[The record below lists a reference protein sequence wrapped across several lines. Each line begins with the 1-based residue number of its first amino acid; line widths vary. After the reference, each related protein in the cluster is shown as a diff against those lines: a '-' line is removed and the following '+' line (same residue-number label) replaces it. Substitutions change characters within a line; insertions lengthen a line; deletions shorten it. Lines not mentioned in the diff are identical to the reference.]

1 MPDYAQGEM
10 PRDKTRHLRVIYAS
24 MWCIQ
29 VHISFSI
36 SFLESRHNFHSDKI
50 FMQVCDAFRSIF
62 NFPTLSYFFGIT
74 SDKIYMKV
82 YVKCLDQKK
91 NKSTSSKNDILTIWE
106 VLSRYSS
113 TNIFQML
120 LLLLIWRVA
129 ISKYTIYLYFP
140 SNRPRTGHVAD
151 NILREITGK
160 VFSKLGNR

>member
-91 NKSTSSKNDILTIWE
+91 TKVHLLKMTSWQFGKCSLIFSNKYFKCFVALNLESGNLKIYNLSIFSKQSSKNR
-106 VLSRYSS
+106 SCCR
-113 TNIFQML
+113 
-120 LLLLIWRVA
+120 
-129 ISKYTIYLYFP
+129 
-140 SNRPRTGHVAD
+140 
-151 NILREITGK
+151 
-160 VFSKLGNR
+160 

>member
-1 MPDYAQGEM
+1 MRIEKWTGGAGLEVARYITMGHARLMPDYAQGEM

-62 NFPTLSYFFGIT
+62 IIPTLSYFFGIT

-82 YVKCLDQKK
+82 YVKCLDQK
-91 NKSTSSKNDILTIWE
+91 NKSTSFKNDILTIWE
-106 VLSRYSS
+106 VLS
-113 TNIFQML
+113 NILQQIFQML
-120 LLLLIWRVA
+120 CC
-129 ISKYTIYLYFP
+129 S
-140 SNRPRTGHVAD
+140 
-151 NILREITGK
+151 
-160 VFSKLGNR
+160 